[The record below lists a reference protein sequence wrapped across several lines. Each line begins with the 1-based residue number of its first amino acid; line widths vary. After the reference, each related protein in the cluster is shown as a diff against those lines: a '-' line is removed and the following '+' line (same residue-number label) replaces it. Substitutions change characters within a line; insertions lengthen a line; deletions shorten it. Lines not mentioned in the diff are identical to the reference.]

1 MVVENLPANARDARD
16 VGSNPMVGKI
26 PWSRIWKPT
35 TVFFPE
41 KFHGQRSLVGYNPW
55 GCKAWDM
62 TGATEHTHTK

>member
-1 MVVENLPANARDARD
+1 
-16 VGSNPMVGKI
+16 MVGKI